1 MSKEPYKSIESFDKD
16 QKIQLELEQKVKELQ
31 KKIEALENENNK
43 LLKRIERVRVD
54 QESVED
60 LQNKMYQLNKRIT
73 ELEEENLNLSNN
85 LEKPS
90 SDQNRVIELENEIIK
105 LKEEIERL
113 NYNIVALKEE
123 NKAFEKKIKS
133 SEGEQSSTIM
143 SLKNKITEQG
153 EYISFVEKENME
165 FREKLAQQQSE
176 QSTTILDENMVRL
189 QKRITV
195 LENENKELVEK
206 NQILKAAL
214 LLHVDTEASHI
225 SQMSRNPISIPNTE
239 IPKGKVKDLVNK
251 RHEALESK
259 EFEIIKSEPEQKA
272 EENRQDS
279 LQDKETKGKREISR
293 SVTSEETN
301 VDDIGVII
309 TSEGRRKCP
318 ICGNI
323 NKRFIQEVVDKAK
336 VISTYGGLFGKK
348 YKCAQC
354 GAEWK

>member
-1 MSKEPYKSIESFDKD
+1 MNKEPNQSIESSDKD
-16 QKIQLELEQKVKELQ
+16 QTIQSELEQKVKELQ
-31 KKIEALENENNK
+31 KKIEALENENNT
-43 LLKRIERVRVD
+43 LLKSIERVRAD

-73 ELEEENLNLSNN
+73 ELEEENLNLRNN

-113 NYNIVALKEE
+113 NHTIVALKEE
-123 NKAFEKKIKS
+123 NKNFEKKIKS
-133 SEGEQSSTIM
+133 SEGEPSSTIM
-143 SLKNKITEQG
+143 SLKSKITEQG
-153 EYISFVEKENME
+153 EYISFVEKENLE
-165 FREKLAQQQSE
+165 FREKLTQQQSE

-214 LLHVDTEASHI
+214 LLHVDTEASHV
-225 SQMSRNPISIPNTE
+225 SQIARNPIPIPTTE
-239 IPKGKVKDLVNK
+239 ISKGKVKDLVNK

-259 EFEIIKSEPEQKA
+259 EFEIIKSEPEQNP
-272 EENRQDS
+272 EEKQQDS
-279 LQDKETKGKREISR
+279 LQDKETKDKLEISR
-293 SVTSEETN
+293 SVTFEETN

-323 NKRFIQEVVDKAK
+323 NKRFIQEVFDKTK

-348 YKCAQC
+348 FKCGHC